1 MWSNFIFGLYS
12 RLESLDCVILTS
24 QPLSR
29 NSIVDCSRV
38 FEYDNTKLAAVK
50 LIIADN
56 RKENTSIAIVGF
68 VFGSTSIRVRFI
80 TV

>member
-1 MWSNFIFGLYS
+1 M
-12 RLESLDCVILTS
+12 
-24 QPLSR
+24 
-29 NSIVDCSRV
+29 VDCSRV
-38 FEYDNTKLAAVK
+38 FEDDNTKLAAVK

-56 RKENTSIAIVGF
+56 RKENTSIAIVDF